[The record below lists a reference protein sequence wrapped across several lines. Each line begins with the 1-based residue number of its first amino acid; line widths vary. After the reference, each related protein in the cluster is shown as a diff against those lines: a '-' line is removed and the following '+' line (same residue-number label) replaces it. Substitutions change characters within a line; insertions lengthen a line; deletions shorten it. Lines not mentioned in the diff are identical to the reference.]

1 MNNKVFDYIIG
12 VVAVAAM
19 FLLTAENTAFG
30 DAHTQFFRIANLLIL
45 IIFVADVLFRL
56 VRSADKTAYLKRN
69 FYDLIVFVPLIQ
81 FVPDIESAWFFVV
94 ARQTVVVTMLLS
106 RSRRAGRLIN
116 LLSLRP
122 AQMMIISFLFAI
134 SLGTILLMLPLA
146 TTTGQRTSLVDAVFT
161 ATSATCVTGLIVQ
174 DTATHFSHFGQ
185 LVILALI
192 QVGGLGIMTFSVS
205 LAIVLG
211 RRMDVQQRAAIRDML
226 DQDALAGLRK
236 LVLFIVAMTFLFELF
251 GAIMLFLT
259 LPQDLGTPF
268 ARAYHAIFHAV
279 SAFCNAGFST
289 FSDNLAQF
297 GNAPLT
303 NAIFCFLIIGGGLG
317 FLVIYNIV
325 TISTRTGKAP
335 AGARRLRVQS
345 RIVLSMSAIL
355 IVGGTLLVYF
365 FERNRLFDTLS
376 TSEAILA
383 SLFQSVTARTAGFNT
398 CDTAGLSS
406 ATLLLTIVL
415 MFIGGSPGSTAG
427 GIKTTTIAVLGASVL
442 SGLKH
447 KAHAELYRRTIPAR
461 VIQKAVIVL
470 CLALTTVL
478 AFALALAYVE
488 QKQFLSVLFE
498 TVSAF
503 ATVGLS
509 TGITD
514 ELTVPGRLIITALMF
529 VGRLGP
535 LTIAYAFARGSV
547 PARYEYPEERIMI
560 G

>member
-1 MNNKVFDYIIG
+1 MNSKAFDYIIG

-19 FLLTAENTAFG
+19 FLLAAENTAFG
-30 DAHTQFFRIANLLIL
+30 DAHTQFFKVANLLVL
-45 IIFVADVLFRL
+45 IIFVADVCIRL
-56 VRSADKTAYLKRN
+56 ARSADRTAHLKRN
-69 FYDLIVFVPLIQ
+69 WFDLIVFVPLIQ
-81 FVPDIESAWFFVV
+81 FVPDIEAASFFVL
-94 ARQTVVVTMLLS
+94 ARQAVVVTMLLS

-122 AQMMIISFLFAI
+122 AQIMIISFLFAI
-134 SLGTILLMLPLA
+134 GMGTILLMLPLA
-146 TTTGQRTSLVDAVFT
+146 TTSGQRTALVDALFT
-161 ATSATCVTGLIVQ
+161 ATSATCVTGLIVH
-174 DTATHFSHFGQ
+174 DTATHFSQFGQ
-185 LVILALI
+185 LVILTLI
-192 QVGGLGIMTFSVS
+192 QIGGLGIMTFSVS

-211 RRMDVQQRAAIRDML
+211 RQMDVQQRAAIRDML
-226 DQDALAGLRK
+226 DQDALAGLRR
-236 LVLFIVAMTFLFELF
+236 LVLFIVAMTLLFELF

-259 LPQDLGTPF
+259 LPQDLGSPF
-268 ARAYHAIFHAV
+268 ARAYHAVFHAV

-289 FSDNLAQF
+289 FSDNLARF
-297 GNAPLT
+297 GNAPGT
-303 NAIFCFLIIGGGLG
+303 NAIFCFLIIAGGLG

-325 TISTRTGKAP
+325 TIGTRTTKAP

-345 RIVLSMSAIL
+345 RIVLSTTVIL
-355 IVGGTLLVYF
+355 IVGGALGVYF
-365 FERNRLFDTLS
+365 FERNRLFGPLS
-376 TSEAILA
+376 SGEALLA

-447 KAHAELYRRTIPAR
+447 KENAELYRRTIPAQVVR
-461 VIQKAVIVL
+461 KAVTVL
-470 CLALTTVL
+470 CLAMTIVL
-478 AFALALAYVE
+478 GFALALAHVE
-488 QKQFLSVLFE
+488 QKEFLSVLFE

-514 ELTVPGRLIITALMF
+514 ELTVPSRLIITVLMF

-535 LTIAYAFARGSV
+535 LTIAYAFARGSL
-547 PARYEYPEERIMI
+547 PARYEYPEERVMI